1 MGKKGWQRS
10 RLVPVVWATALLYA
24 PLAQALG
31 LGRLTVESNL
41 GEPLRAEIPL
51 LAFHA
56 ADRHSVHARLASTAA
71 FAAAGIR
78 KSRTLRSI
86 RCDIR
91 RNAQGRYVVLLK
103 SGSPVDV
110 PFLHFLLSL
119 KWSSG
124 SLLHEYTALLNPS
137 SGVTSLGSAGGAQ
150 ALPLHVRRAPTRPIY
165 QPAYRPTRR
174 AATVRHRASTTGPI
188 RSGETLWVV
197 ALHVAPSAQ
206 AMPQTL
212 AAFLHENPS
221 AFFRHNVN
229 DLRAGAILR
238 IPTRRQILTTSAP
251 TAERWLAAQDGAWAR
266 YKAELANSPAIAA
279 GHSHGISGTV
289 RTVRVLPA
297 NQEALRIEA
306 TKTTAGVA
314 PGAKGHGVPKG
325 TPPALA
331 ARMMRIQKELQ
342 KTRHLM
348 MLEDQELA
356 VLQNQAH
363 KAALAHHAAVV
374 GGLHKAQPAPVAHS
388 VKPIAHGA
396 KVVRPVVAKPA
407 AIKHPVAPVMVPPV
421 APAPSFF
428 STLLSSERLP
438 ILGALLVIVI
448 GGGALLIQR
457 RRRTMAEFEESILSG
472 GGLNSEGQ
480 MPDTAGLPKTPD
492 VSFLSEFSQVGG
504 GGVHT
509 DEVDPLAEA
518 DVYLAYGRDEQAE
531 EILKEAVLKDPARI
545 ELKLKLL
552 EIYFQRNDTKAFEI
566 IAEEVYA
573 ASSGRGSSWQ
583 KVEEMGRKLDPANPL
598 FKQGGSSS
606 QGAGG
611 ADDEAPRAHGLSDRI
626 DFAAVARELAEV
638 SSPQAVTSM
647 SDGGGLEWTS
657 GAGIGGGKPAPDA
670 TASDAGSADSDEQD
684 LDFSLDFT
692 ADSSGAATDSGAQ
705 TTPLATSNSGASHS
719 LDFEWAGSAPEADAK
734 TTDGSGDE
742 FALQF
747 DDTELASFS
756 ATDLDVKEGR
766 PSFGKADGTSG
777 LFDNGSESAAEEGD
791 LLIEAEIQNG
801 DGDGDAVETKLDLA
815 RAYLEMGDSEAARG
829 ILEEVGSEG
838 TPAQKALAESML
850 AGIA

>member
-10 RLVPVVWATALLYA
+10 RLVPVIWATALLYA

-31 LGRLTVESNL
+31 LGRLTVESSL

-56 ADRHSVHARLASTAA
+56 GDRHSVHARLASSGA

-78 KSRTLRSI
+78 KSRTLRGI
-86 RCDIR
+86 RCEIQ
-91 RNAQGRYVVLLK
+91 RNAQGQYVVLLK
-103 SGSPVDV
+103 SHSPVDV

-124 SLLHEYTALLNPS
+124 SLLHEYTALLNPT
-137 SGVTSLGSAGGAQ
+137 SGVTSLASSSGAQ
-150 ALPLHVRRAPTRPIY
+150 ALPLRARRAPTRPIY
-165 QPAYRPTRR
+165 QPAYWSQRHAMAARR
-174 AATVRHRASTTGPI
+174 RTSTTGPI

-197 ALHVAPSAQ
+197 ALHAAPNAQ

-221 AFFRHNVN
+221 AFFHHNVN
-229 DLRAGAILR
+229 DLRVGAILR
-238 IPTRRQILTTSAP
+238 VPTRRQILATSAP
-251 TAERWLAAQDGAWAR
+251 TAQRWLAAQDSAWSR
-266 YKAELANSPAIAA
+266 YKAELARSPAMAT
-279 GHSHGISGTV
+279 GRSHGISGTV

-306 TKTTAGVA
+306 TKMTAAGT
-314 PGAKGHGVPKG
+314 PGSKGRGVPKG

-331 ARMMRIQKELQ
+331 ARMTRIQKELQ

-356 VLQNQAH
+356 MLQNQAH
-363 KAALAHHAAVV
+363 KASRAPHAAAV
-374 GGLHKAQPAPVAHS
+374 GGLHKVPS
-388 VKPIAHGA
+388 
-396 KVVRPVVAKPA
+396 RPVVHGVKLRRPLLAKRAPM
-407 AIKHPVAPVMVPPV
+407 KHPVVPVAVPPV

-438 ILGALLVIVI
+438 ILGALLVIVV

-504 GGVHT
+504 SGVHT

-531 EILKEAVLKDPARI
+531 EILKEAVLKDPGRV

-573 ASSGRGSSWQ
+573 ASSGRGSNWQ

-598 FKQGGSSS
+598 FKQGRSSS
-606 QGAGG
+606 QGVSGP
-611 ADDEAPRAHGLSDRI
+611 DDEAPRPHGLSDRI

-638 SSPQAVTSM
+638 SSPQAVTGLT
-647 SDGGGLEWTS
+647 DEGGGLEWTG
-657 GAGIGGGKPAPDA
+657 GAGIGGGKSAANAAAADV
-670 TASDAGSADSDEQD
+670 GSADSDEQE
-684 LDFSLDFT
+684 LDFSLDF
-692 ADSSGAATDSGAQ
+692 AGGASAAATESEAH
-705 TTPLATSNSGASHS
+705 TTPPATSDDSASHS
-719 LDFEWAGSAPEADAK
+719 LDFEWESPAPEGSTK
-734 TTDGSGDE
+734 KTDGPGDE

-747 DDTELASFS
+747 DEEELANFS
-756 ATDLDVKEGR
+756 AADLDIQGGNQ
-766 PSFGKADGTSG
+766 SFGKSGAASG
-777 LFDNGSESAAEEGD
+777 LFDNGSDSAAEEGD
-791 LLIEAEIQNG
+791 LLIEAEVQNA
-801 DGDGDAVETKLDLA
+801 DGDAVETKLDLA

-829 ILEEVGSEG
+829 ILEEVGGEG

-850 AGIA
+850 SGIA